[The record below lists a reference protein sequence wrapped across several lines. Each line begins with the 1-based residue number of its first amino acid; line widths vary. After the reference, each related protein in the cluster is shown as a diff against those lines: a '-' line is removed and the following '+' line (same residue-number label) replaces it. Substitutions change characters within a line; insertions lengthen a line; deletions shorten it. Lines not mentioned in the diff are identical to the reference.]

1 MEDPCGELPSEV
13 IDLTPDD
20 DLFVALT
27 TAPAGSAVRLGPGT
41 YEPPL
46 TQWPT
51 PEFGPFGANVLVKDL
66 TLIGAGEGQTRI
78 VMTGDAYGGIGLK
91 TYGTA
96 TLRNFTIVAG
106 QSEPAIDCLDAKRV
120 TMCNVTVEA
129 SSSTDFGII

>member
-78 VMTGDAYGGIGLK
+78 VMTGDPYGGIGLK
-91 TYGTA
+91 PYGNA